1 MIERHNAIIVPGLRP
16 GRAFLAARWE
26 LRHRSSVSV
35 VKRPDLLPG
44 PLADGPA
51 GRLYDKV
58 GFSGSGGLKLQGIE
72 AARGVAAVMVLL
84 LHATN
89 MLRDPGQPTHVPFGG
104 FFLFGRA
111 GVDFFFVLS
120 GFIIAH
126 VHAGDASR
134 PSAFGLFWRKRLLR
148 IYPTYWAVLAL
159 YCALLAISPS
169 RERAEQDPWHV
180 FASVLLLPDNY
191 AYPIVA
197 VAWSLRH
204 ELLFYALFSLVI
216 LHRRL
221 GLAALGAWFA
231 AVLFNIVWTMAA
243 GQPWFE
249 GAWGDIVFRVFNIQ
263 FLFGLAAAEM
273 LRRGDAPRPGLMAAV
288 GAALFLANGMAES
301 FLPAVMQEWP
311 PRHLVYA
318 LASALAIYGLAT
330 LDRQGRTRVPRAM
343 LAVGSASYSVYLL
356 HILSVLILAELLKRA
371 RPFLDLPLEI
381 VYLLVVVITVAASV
395 VFSRLVERPLMRI
408 GNRIFV
414 AERARDDKHAMPGVQ
429 LGGRG
434 LHRGAGGDAR

>member
-1 MIERHNAIIVPGLRP
+1 M
-16 GRAFLAARWE
+16 
-26 LRHRSSVSV
+26 
-35 VKRPDLLPG
+35 
-44 PLADGPA
+44 
-51 GRLYDKV
+51 
-58 GFSGSGGLKLQGIE
+58 KLQGIE
-72 AARGVAAVMVLL
+72 AARGVAAVLVLL

-89 MLRDPGQPTHVPFGG
+89 MLRDPGQPEHVAFGG
-104 FFLFGRA
+104 LLLFGRA

-126 VHAGDASR
+126 VHATDASR
-134 PSAFGLFWRKRLLR
+134 PAAFGLFWRKRLLR

-159 YCALLAISPS
+159 YGALLAISPT
-169 RERAEQDPWHV
+169 RERTEQDPWHI
-180 FASVLLLPDNY
+180 FTSILLLPDQY
-191 AYPIVA
+191 LYPIVG

-221 GLAALGAWFA
+221 GLVALGAWFA
-231 AVLFNIVWTMAA
+231 AVAFNIAWTMAA
-243 GQPWFE
+243 GHPWFE

-263 FLFGLAAAEM
+263 FLFGLAAAAM
-273 LRRGDAPRPGLMAAV
+273 LRRADAPRPGLMAAAGV
-288 GAALFLANGMAES
+288 AIFLANGMAES

-318 LASALAIYGLAT
+318 LGSMLAIYGLAT
-330 LDRQGRTRVPRAM
+330 LDRQGRSRVPRVM
-343 LAVGSASYSVYLL
+343 LVLGSASYSVYLL
-356 HILSVLILAELLKRA
+356 HILVVLILVELLKRS

-381 VYLLVVVITVAASV
+381 VYLLVVCTTVAVSV

-414 AERARDDKHAMPGVQ
+414 AERARHDQHPLPDVQ
-429 LGGRG
+429 LGDRG